1 MDENLTESNN
11 FEPFKDHFLYKI
23 LNPKSLAIFG
33 ANNNLLTT
41 MGSMQLRNIIAG
53 GGFDGNIYP
62 VHPRL
67 DEVQGYKA
75 YKSVKDLPVVPDL
88 AFLIL
93 PTRVVPQVMEECGE
107 KGIKNLLITS
117 GGFREIGKDGIE
129 LSKKI
134 DEISKKYNMRFV
146 GPNCLGIYNGWYGFP
161 DKKEA
166 YFNTFWP
173 YAIPERGNI
182 SIISQSGTIAAQTF
196 WHAKEMG
203 VRVSKSLSVG
213 NENNIDM
220 VDFLEYF
227 KDDPQTGVIG
237 LYIEEIKRGKEFIKL
252 VKEITPKKPIVA
264 IYTGGT
270 KAADRAIKS
279 HTGSL
284 GGNQKIYDAVFK
296 DAGII
301 STNSI
306 TDFLYY
312 LRTLSFAQKY
322 NIFMKGNRVG
332 IITDSGGSGSMM
344 TKSSELYGLEVP
356 EFSKQL
362 KDELSELIPFT
373 ASANNP
379 IDVTFDVNFLNIFYK
394 FPKMLMKSGEVNS
407 IIIWG
412 VFDFDDVI
420 ETIEKSGMIVDENV
434 KNMGLMLDRAI
445 IKPVKRLMKKYSIP
459 VYFSGPFPYR
469 FSWFQKFLSYDI
481 PIFDLWDAPPKCLK
495 ILHEYSEYR
504 KKHQ

>member
-1 MDENLTESNN
+1 LDENLPESNN
-11 FEPFKDHFLYKI
+11 FEPYKDHFLYKI

-53 GGFDGNIYP
+53 GGFNGNIYP

-161 DKKEA
+161 EKKEA

-203 VRVSKSLSVG
+203 VRIGKSLSVG
-213 NENNIDM
+213 NERNIDM

-237 LYIEEIKRGKEFIKL
+237 LYIEEIKRGKEFI
-252 VKEITPKKPIVA
+252 
-264 IYTGGT
+264 
-270 KAADRAIKS
+270 
-279 HTGSL
+279 
-284 GGNQKIYDAVFK
+284 
-296 DAGII
+296 
-301 STNSI
+301 
-306 TDFLYY
+306 
-312 LRTLSFAQKY
+312 
-322 NIFMKGNRVG
+322 
-332 IITDSGGSGSMM
+332 
-344 TKSSELYGLEVP
+344 
-356 EFSKQL
+356 
-362 KDELSELIPFT
+362 
-373 ASANNP
+373 
-379 IDVTFDVNFLNIFYK
+379 
-394 FPKMLMKSGEVNS
+394 
-407 IIIWG
+407 
-412 VFDFDDVI
+412 
-420 ETIEKSGMIVDENV
+420 
-434 KNMGLMLDRAI
+434 
-445 IKPVKRLMKKYSIP
+445 
-459 VYFSGPFPYR
+459 
-469 FSWFQKFLSYDI
+469 
-481 PIFDLWDAPPKCLK
+481 
-495 ILHEYSEYR
+495 
-504 KKHQ
+504 